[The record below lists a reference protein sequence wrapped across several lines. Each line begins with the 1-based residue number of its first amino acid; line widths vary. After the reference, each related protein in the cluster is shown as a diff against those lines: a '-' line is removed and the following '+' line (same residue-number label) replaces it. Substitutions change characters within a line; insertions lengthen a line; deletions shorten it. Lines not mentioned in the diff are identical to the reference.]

1 MSTPLSR
8 MRPAGG
14 TALGTAARRLFEG
27 VVAEGVRA
35 ELAGRLP

>member
-27 VVAEGVRA
+27 VD
-35 ELAGRLP
+35 LPIDAGSVDWP